1 MKINKDG
8 IQKFQSGG
16 FFSNLREE
24 GKAILDGIRHSV
36 QTNEPLFGYAQN
48 KKIKDLT
55 KTDAKDL
62 LKSPMTRFYQLGLE
76 HPRNDF
82 KFGGGFLSGGGSE
95 GEWGN
100 EKPQPINW
108 LESKIP
114 IEGPS
119 FNETFANARKNK
131 LKQFNF
137 NGKTYTTD
145 VGKTWDPNKGNVREN
160 LRLRTVLD
168 NDNLLIRDST
178 RIEPELGQQVFKRID
193 MTERKGDLNKR
204 RKEVRGW

>member
-16 FFSNLREE
+16 LVMNKPIL
-24 GKAILDGIRHSV
+24 GKYQNVPIAQLIKDGI
-36 QTNEPLFGYAQN
+36 G
-48 KKIKDLT
+48 KIKDYFNR
-55 KTDAKDL
+55 DSFSKD
-62 LKSPMTRFYQLGLE
+62 G
-76 HPRNDF
+76 
-82 KFGGGFLSGGGSE
+82 FGGGSFGASGAG

-100 EKPQPINW
+100 EKPQPVNW

-114 IEGPS
+114 LEGPS
-119 FNETFANARKNK
+119 FNEAFANARKNK

-193 MTERKGDLNKR
+193 MTERRNDLAKR